1 MSATPTDD
9 LDDDGDGD
17 TVALIDAVTELR
29 ERFALVVPYQSAWSG
44 CVDGTVPARRVR
56 GRWYVR
62 RADLPR
68 VAAALGGSRRPA
80 RPEPAE
86 RTPAAA

>member
-1 MSATPTDD
+1 MSATPTA
-9 LDDDGDGD
+9 DDDI
-17 TVALIDAVTELR
+17 ALIDAVTELR
-29 ERFALVVPYQSAWSG
+29 VRFGVALPYQTAWG
-44 CVDGTVPARRVR
+44 LCVGGVFPAARVR

-68 VAAALGGSRRPA
+68 VAALAGSRQPA
-80 RPEPAE
+80 RAKPSE

>member
-1 MSATPTDD
+1 MSATPTA
-9 LDDDGDGD
+9 DDDI
-17 TVALIDAVTELR
+17 ALIDAVTELR
-29 ERFALVVPYQSAWSG
+29 VRFGVALPYQTAWG
-44 CVDGTVPARRVR
+44 LCVGGVLPAARVR

-68 VAAALGGSRRPA
+68 VAALAGSRQTA
-80 RPEPAE
+80 RTKPSE

>member
-1 MSATPTDD
+1 MSAKPTA
-9 LDDDGDGD
+9 DDDD
-17 TVALIDAVTELR
+17 TLALIDAVTELR
-29 ERFALVVPYQSAWSG
+29 VRFGVALPYQSAWSG
-44 CVDGTVPARRVR
+44 CVGGIFPATRTR

-68 VAAALGGSRRPA
+68 VAALAGSRQPA
-80 RPEPAE
+80 RAKSSE

>member
-1 MSATPTDD
+1 MTVQPTDD
-9 LDDDGDGD
+9 DSI
-17 TVALIDAVTELR
+17 ALIDAVTELR
-29 ERFALVVPYQSAWSG
+29 VRFGVALPYQTAWSL
-44 CVDGTVPARRVR
+44 CVGGVFPATRVR

-68 VAAALGGSRRPA
+68 VAALAGSRQPA
-80 RPEPAE
+80 PAKPSE